1 MTGSKQNTPCKAAV
15 SRSATAKFEF
25 SPYYGRCKN
34 HPREKDDPSIWK
46 HKRKTFKTKRD
57 GNIVV
62 LSTFV
67 FNKESISVFSG
78 GAVMSRKFTH
88 LNGQPVAD
96 LLRGWIEK
104 DGKLEK
110 YRLDTK

>member
-1 MTGSKQNTPCKAAV
+1 
-15 SRSATAKFEF
+15 
-25 SPYYGRCKN
+25 
-34 HPREKDDPSIWK
+34 
-46 HKRKTFKTKRD
+46 
-57 GNIVV
+57 V